1 MARSEKQPPA
11 AKTDAIGSRR
21 KPDRTAGRPPTPTP
35 DPRLEA
41 AKAWSTAARQAARD
55 AFEAAI
61 SRGATRDEA
70 IDAGHEAGLRRNLEE
85 RGASPAAVGLV
96 LSASKIFGASKV
108 VVVPPG
114 KPRSRREERCFD
126 ELFSQH
132 GFPDPKPA
140 KSPAQPVRND
150 SDNEDQKTATEAL
163 ADGLSKASLAPR
175 QGDLAFDRRTA

>member
-21 KPDRTAGRPPTPTP
+21 KPDRTAGRPPTPTT

-108 VVVPPG
+108 VVVPPN
-114 KPRSRREERCFD
+114 PSRSRREERCFD

-132 GFPDPKPA
+132 GFPEPKPV
-140 KSPAQPVRND
+140 KSPAQTMRND
-150 SDNEDQKTATEAL
+150 SDSEDKKAAGEAL
-163 ADGLSKASLAPR
+163 ADGLSKAPLAPR